1 MRTVFRFPTLVGH
14 LVPSSPQDLGFHVPG
29 FWPVGLWGLLQVER
43 PAGSLGPP
51 QVCFNITRFI
61 PHICDTSSGSQK
73 TWPSPGVSWLG
84 AWVALGAEAGVNSAL
99 LVTGYTKHHCP
110 SSDHSAW
117 LAQAPRQGL
126 LMNTT
131 ASQLSPGPTT
141 V

>member
-1 MRTVFRFPTLVGH
+1 MKTVFRFPTLVRH

-43 PAGSLGPP
+43 PAGSLGSP

-84 AWVALGAEAGVNSAL
+84 AWVALGQRLVLIPCCSSLATQSATAPALSIL
-99 LVTGYTKHHCP
+99 LGSHRCLGKVY
-110 SSDHSAW
+110 
-117 LAQAPRQGL
+117 
-126 LMNTT
+126 
-131 ASQLSPGPTT
+131 
-141 V
+141 